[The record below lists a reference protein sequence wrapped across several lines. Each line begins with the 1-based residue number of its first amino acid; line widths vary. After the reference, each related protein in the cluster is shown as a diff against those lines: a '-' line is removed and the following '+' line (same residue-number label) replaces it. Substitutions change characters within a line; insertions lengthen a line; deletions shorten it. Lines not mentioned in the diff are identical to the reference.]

1 MLRHQP
7 FDSIFL
13 VGFIVYV
20 ATRGVYQKRTKNV
33 QRIVNRADAFE
44 LALFVIVTVGCMLL
58 PVLYLFTPL
67 FAFADYE
74 LPKYV
79 MWDGTVVMVLALWLF
94 WRSHADLG
102 LNWSKTLEIRQGHQL
117 VTTGVYRF
125 IRHPMY
131 ASIFLFG
138 LAQGLML
145 QNWLAGWAAL
155 LSFAL
160 MYFIRLPRE
169 EQMMVEQFGDEYRNY
184 MRRTGRLIPRFV
196 CN

>member
-79 MWDGTVVMVLALWLF
+79 MWDGTVVMVL
-94 WRSHADLG
+94 RSEERRVG
-102 LNWSKTLEIRQGHQL
+102 KGGGVRLER
-117 VTTGVYRF
+117 VY
-125 IRHPMY
+125 
-131 ASIFLFG
+131 
-138 LAQGLML
+138 
-145 QNWLAGWAAL
+145 
-155 LSFAL
+155 
-160 MYFIRLPRE
+160 
-169 EQMMVEQFGDEYRNY
+169 
-184 MRRTGRLIPRFV
+184 
-196 CN
+196 